1 MNLRE
6 IQNIF
11 KRSLKNLYDKDETAT
26 IIRTVLMEALNYSTA
41 DLILKDQ
48 EVVSFETEEQL
59 LKILERL
66 KQAEPVQYVLGYAWF
81 CGLRFKVNK
90 YVLIPR
96 PETEELVDWIVKQNK
111 IQSPHILDIGTG
123 SGCIAIALAKQIP
136 EATVVAKDISKDAL
150 NTATQNALINNV
162 DVKFLEADILNQHSN
177 EIKYDVIVSNP
188 PYVLQSESEAMSR
201 HVLEHEPATALFVP
215 DEDALIF
222 YKAIVKYAGIHLKP
236 GGKLFF
242 EINPFKAEEI
252 TALLKSSN
260 FIELSIKKDLQG
272 RDRMVMGTK

>member
-177 EIKYDVIVSNP
+177 EIKYDIIVSNP
-188 PYVLQSESEAMSR
+188 PYVLQSESETMCR
-201 HVLEHEPATALFVP
+201 HVLQYEPATALFVP
-215 DEDALIF
+215 DDDALIF
-222 YKAIVKYAGIHLKP
+222 YKAILKYAGIHLKP